1 MSDERI
7 PRDQVPEG
15 DRPRMDLRSGA
26 ETPVDPEDLVLAAGK
41 DLTEANIEAARKQ
54 LDEEGPKA
62 VERVVP

>member
-7 PRDQVPEG
+7 PRDRLRKG

-26 ETPVDPEDLVLAAGK
+26 ETPVDPEDLVLAEGK
-41 DLTEANIEAARKQ
+41 DLTEANVEAARKR
-54 LDEEGPKA
+54 LEEEGPKA

>member
-7 PRDQVPEG
+7 PVGEIPEG

-26 ETPVDPEDLVLAAGK
+26 ETPVDPEDLVLAEGK
-41 DLTEANIEAARKQ
+41 DLTRKNVEEARRK
-54 LDEEGPKA
+54 LEEFGPAA